1 MKNLFR
7 NFADQKFENAIRI
20 QEMSDMS
27 VRSHVWELFTRRL
40 RDCYPECFVKK
51 RTGEQRKI
59 PSGKVFKWNQIFGD
73 GLICDIQADGAVR
86 LLADGKNHEAEFAR
100 VNLDQLEQEY
110 GDRLS
115 PNPGTDNHSSVT
127 ISTVAKMRGSA
138 NPQLIADEL
147 FVLFEEMYLR
157 FRTE

>member
-1 MKNLFR
+1 
-7 NFADQKFENAIRI
+7 
-20 QEMSDMS
+20 MS
-27 VRSHVWELFTRRL
+27 VKSRVWELFTRRIQE
-40 RDCYPECFVKK
+40 CYPECFVNKK
-51 RTGEQRKI
+51 TGKPRKI
-59 PSGKVFKWNQIFGD
+59 PSGEDTKWNKRLGQ
-73 GLICDIQADGAVR
+73 GLSADVR
-86 LLADGKNHEAEFAR
+86 PEGTVRPLADGKNHEAEFAR
-100 VNLDQLEQEY
+100 VNLGQLEQEY

-115 PNPGTDNHSSVT
+115 PNTGTETHSSVT